1 MSGGD
6 NGGGGGGGGGRGGER
21 RRGRGR
27 RRRKGMRRWLEG
39 AGYCTENGSGGVA
52 RVSSGAGLR
61 EQARRLTDATAT
73 VK

>member
-1 MSGGD
+1 
-6 NGGGGGGGGGRGGER
+6 
-21 RRGRGR
+21 
-27 RRRKGMRRWLEG
+27 MRRWLEG